1 MWDFSSAIIIPFHQ
15 FLRKKSNDSFTVRFY
30 MYLELKINRRKYFYF
45 FLFMCSVLISLRVF
59 RLIFT
64 GLEINDQEIL

>member
-30 MYLELKINRRKYFYF
+30 MYLELKINRANNFIF
-45 FLFMCSVLISLRVF
+45 FIQVNCFITLRILQ
-59 RLIFT
+59 LIFT
-64 GLEINDQEIL
+64 DSKINN